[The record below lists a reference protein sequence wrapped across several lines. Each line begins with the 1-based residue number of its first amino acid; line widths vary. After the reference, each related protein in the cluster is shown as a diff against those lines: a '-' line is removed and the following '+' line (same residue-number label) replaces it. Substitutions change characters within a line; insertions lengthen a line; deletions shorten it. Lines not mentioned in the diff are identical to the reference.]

1 MMYIYIIKKNMSKII
16 KENFYRLTGIEVKK
30 NFLLET
36 VNISQNNSSMI
47 PLNEISVDRLLGK
60 HYDAGFIIISA
71 SRNPEEASN
80 HENNEKTKE
89 LANDIRN
96 KGYSYMP
103 VYGGFIENVGSDN
116 EKEVYESSFLIF
128 NFDRK
133 GEQLDYKD
141 LYDFGLELTN
151 KYQQESFLSKEPG
164 GSTKFITGDNKV
176 DGVFNGDIKINDL
189 ADKYFTS
196 LVKTKNM
203 DSDQDNRRDSRF
215 SFTKTY
221 INPRPVTYNER
232 IMRDMKGEIFLN
244 EYIKKYH

>member
-1 MMYIYIIKKNMSKII
+1 MKKNKII

-244 EYIKKYH
+244 EYI

>member
-1 MMYIYIIKKNMSKII
+1 MKKNKII

-215 SFTKTY
+215 SFTEAY

>member
-1 MMYIYIIKKNMSKII
+1 MKNNKII
-16 KENFYRLTGIEVKK
+16 KESFYRLAGIEVKK

-103 VYGGFIENVGSDN
+103 VYGGFIENVGGDN

-164 GSTKFITGDNKV
+164 GSAKFITGDNKV

-215 SFTKTY
+215 SFTETY

-244 EYIKKYH
+244 EYIKKHH